1 MVAGMFKMKTY
12 VSFQLLLTIAPFS
25 PTVEE
30 NSFSNVGAALL
41 PPHIRP
47 FTVHLIQFSRVIPL
61 LYIFTC
67 DLNERVLVRLCVT
80 FMSLT
85 GHSMSSI
92 HVTDYLPSLS
102 NFFQT
107 ITSQAWIQADHKEAR
122 AASTG
127 PQRAAAAQ
135 GQRLRGGRFHG
146 PVELAKTCTCGVS
159 SCRQRH
165 KVPARPRPQQLI
177 DTDEAWGREEV

>member
-1 MVAGMFKMKTY
+1 MWFLYRTFNPAFTCD
-12 VSFQLLLTIAPFS
+12 S
-25 PTVEE
+25 
-30 NSFSNVGAALL
+30 
-41 PPHIRP
+41 
-47 FTVHLIQFSRVIPL
+47 FTVHFHVWSEWMSFGSPL
-61 LYIFTC
+61 C
-67 DLNERVLVRLCVT
+67 DLYVADWAFNVKHPRYRLLA
-80 FMSLT
+80 FPFPI
-85 GHSMSSI
+85 SSK
-92 HVTDYLPSLS
+92 PSHHRR
-102 NFFQT
+102 
-107 ITSQAWIQADHKEAR
+107 IQADHKEAR